1 MKRGNRI
8 KELRKEKGMTADELG
23 EKIGRDRA
31 TIYRYES
38 ERLKK
43 MDVDILKRLAD
54 ALGTTADYLNG
65 EDDGPA
71 PKRRVRRIVITIEE
85 EL

>member
-65 EDDGPA
+65 EDAPA
-71 PKRRVRRIVITIEE
+71 PKKRVRRIVITIEE